1 MIALRRVAGLRLSL
15 ALRVARVALVALAG
29 TAYPRRARVS
39 SSHAARAAR
48 DLVGRTLIPVGQAS
62 EC

>member
-15 ALRVARVALVALAG
+15 ALRVALVALAG